1 MRGIRKLG
9 VAAVALA
16 VSVLG
21 ASKSHALVDD
31 PFTSFTQPANALVMP
46 FDVTD
51 DQVTFLL
58 ASNIGGLSPVG
69 DAFIAG
75 VTTHWTFWSETCD
88 HLADVFICLT
98 LNDTVVVDPREL
110 SAIDAGNNPIG
121 PQIDLSGNRGLV
133 VVTAYATDEICSD
146 ASVRGYELVD
156 NAIVGTY
163 TFADTTTQASFG
175 NDAIGLGTFFGDR
188 TELPEIDATDFSLQT
203 FNPETLDDSVV
214 VLLSLREHGGSGA
227 SAQYEVGPN
236 SSNIRADLVFYDNL
250 EIPTS
255 LPEADIRCAKFTSLI
270 PGQNSC
276 AGGPNAGAPC
286 NSNLDCPNGTCSFAL
301 IPPTVSLLSSG
312 ILRLSNFTPAIGGET
327 DRFIYG
333 IHGQAVG
340 NFGGSSNMKY
350 KLTGLF

>member
-110 SAIDAGNNPIG
+110 SAIDAG
-121 PQIDLSGNRGLV
+121 
-133 VVTAYATDEICSD
+133 
-146 ASVRGYELVD
+146 
-156 NAIVGTY
+156 
-163 TFADTTTQASFG
+163 
-175 NDAIGLGTFFGDR
+175 
-188 TELPEIDATDFSLQT
+188 
-203 FNPETLDDSVV
+203 
-214 VLLSLREHGGSGA
+214 
-227 SAQYEVGPN
+227 
-236 SSNIRADLVFYDNL
+236 
-250 EIPTS
+250 
-255 LPEADIRCAKFTSLI
+255 
-270 PGQNSC
+270 
-276 AGGPNAGAPC
+276 
-286 NSNLDCPNGTCSFAL
+286 
-301 IPPTVSLLSSG
+301 
-312 ILRLSNFTPAIGGET
+312 
-327 DRFIYG
+327 
-333 IHGQAVG
+333 
-340 NFGGSSNMKY
+340 
-350 KLTGLF
+350 